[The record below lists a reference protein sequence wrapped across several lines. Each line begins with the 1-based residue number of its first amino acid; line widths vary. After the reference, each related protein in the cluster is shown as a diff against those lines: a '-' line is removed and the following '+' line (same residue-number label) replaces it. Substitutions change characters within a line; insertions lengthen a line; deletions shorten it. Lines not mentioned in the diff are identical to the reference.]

1 MMNSGWFKTYRSICE
16 SAVFQ
21 DPKVLKLWIYILAN
35 AEYKDYTTIT
45 NGGIVSVK
53 KGQLITGRKKL
64 SLETDFSEEQI
75 RRMLK
80 ILSDLGNI
88 EIKTTNKY
96 SVITVV
102 NWGKYQDDSENS
114 TNKQPTNNQQITN
127 NQPTDNQQTTTNKEY
142 KEYIEYK
149 EFKEGVEDTCAC
161 EDDFPACLPSPTPT
175 LAEVRDFCYGRDS
188 FVDPARFYN
197 YYSRVGWDKC
207 GDWKVKVEEW
217 ENNQFATSD
226 KERIRKLN
234 DYRAFENNDSAMK
247 EIDLS
252 LFDEAIPGG

>member
-1 MMNSGWFKTYRSICE
+1 MNSGWFKTYRSICD

-127 NQPTDNQQTTTNKEY
+127 KQPTDNQQTTTIEEY
-142 KEYIEYK
+142 KEYI
-149 EFKEGVEDTCAC
+149 EFKEGVEDTRVC
-161 EDDFPACLPSPTPT
+161 ENDYDPFTAPTSPTLPEIRT
-175 LAEVRDFCYGRDS
+175 FCLDRDS
-188 FVDPARFYN
+188 IVDPARFYN

-207 GDWKVKVEEW
+207 GDWQVKIEEW
-217 ENNQFATSD
+217 ENNSFANGD
-226 KERIRKLN
+226 RERVEKLKN
-234 DYRAFENNDSAMK
+234 YRSFENTDK
-247 EIDLS
+247 QVIDLEI
-252 LFDEAIPGG
+252 FDEAIPNYGG